1 MKRAKR
7 IYMLLGILAV
17 ACIGTFLV
25 IHTEEKKEQIKNSDE
40 IVLEVSSDSV
50 TSLSWEYED
59 TGLAFHKGDSWLYD
73 GDEAFPVSEEKVA
86 ELLSGFEA
94 FGVSFIIE
102 NVEDYAQYGLDE
114 PVCTI
119 SLSTED
125 ESYEIL
131 LGDYSA
137 MDSRRYV
144 SIGDG
149 NVYLAAEDPFE
160 DFEIELK
167 DMIRHDETPAF
178 DSVTGITFAGGESY
192 SVTYEENSTVTYCA
206 DDVYFTQTDGKN
218 LPLDTSRLD
227 SYLDGISSLG
237 LTDYVTYNAT
247 EEELQSYGLDDPELS
262 VTVDYTCENEDGE
275 TVSDT
280 FVLHVSRDPEERKEA
295 EEAAGNGDEDDGA
308 SGEEEITAYVRVGES
323 QIVYKIPGNVYE
335 SLMDA
340 AYDDLRHREVLTA
353 DFADVTQIDIT
364 LEGNNYT
371 ITSEEKDDEKIWY
384 YQEEELEIA
393 DIQNAI
399 TALCADSF
407 TSEQATEKEEIRFTV
422 SLNNENYPQVEIVL
436 YRYDGSYCLA
446 EIDGE
451 PVSLVARSYVVD
463 LIEAVHA
470 IVLN

>member
-7 IYMLLGILAV
+7 IYVLLGILAV

-25 IHTEEKKEQIKNSDE
+25 MRIEEKKEQIKNSDE

-50 TSLSWEYED
+50 TSLSWKYED
-59 TGLAFHKGDSWLYD
+59 TSLAFHKGDSWLYD
-73 GDEAFPVSEEKVA
+73 EDEAFPVDEEKVTD
-86 ELLSGFEA
+86 LLSGFEA

-119 SLSTED
+119 SLSTE
-125 ESYEIL
+125 ENAYEIQ

-137 MDSRRYV
+137 MDSKRYV

-167 DMIRHDETPAF
+167 DMIKQDETPAF
-178 DSVTGITFAGGESY
+178 DTVTGITFAGEESY
-192 SVTYEENSTVTYCA
+192 SLTYEENSTDTYCA
-206 DDVYFTQTDGKN
+206 EDVYFTQKDGKN
-218 LPLDTSRLD
+218 LPLDTSSVQGYVNNITNL
-227 SYLDGISSLG
+227 S
-237 LTDYVTYNAT
+237 LTDYVTYNASA
-247 EEELQSYGLDDPELS
+247 EELQSYGLDDPELS
-262 VTVDYTCENEDGE
+262 VTVDYSYENEEEE

-280 FVLHVSRDPEERKEA
+280 FVLHVSRDPEEKKAA
-295 EEAAGNGDEDDGA
+295 EEADEDAD
-308 SGEEEITAYVRVGES
+308 SSTSEEEEITAYARVGES
-323 QIVYKIPGNVYE
+323 QIVYKITGSEYE
-335 SLMDA
+335 SLMEA
-340 AYDDLRHREVLTA
+340 AYDDLRHQEVLTA
-353 DFADVTQIDIT
+353 DFSDVTQIDIA
-364 LEGNNYT
+364 LEENGYT
-371 ITSEEKDDEKIWY
+371 ITSEEKDDEKTWY
-384 YQEEELEIA
+384 YQEEELDIA
-393 DIQNAI
+393 ELTSAI
-399 TALCADSF
+399 TALAADSF
-407 TSEQATEKEEIRFTV
+407 TTEEPTGKEEIRFTV
-422 SLNNENYPQVEIVL
+422 SLDNENYPKVEIVL

>member
-7 IYMLLGILAV
+7 IYVLLGILVV

-25 IHTEEKKEQIKNSDE
+25 MRIEEKKEQIKNSDE
-40 IVLEVSSDSV
+40 IVLEVSGDSV

-59 TGLAFHKGDSWLYD
+59 TALAFHKGDSWLYD
-73 GDEAFPVSEEKVA
+73 DDEAFPVDEDKVA
-86 ELLSGFEA
+86 ELLSQFEA

-119 SLSTED
+119 SLSTE
-125 ESYEIL
+125 EKSYEIQ

-137 MDSRRYV
+137 MDSQRYV

-160 DFEIELK
+160 DFEIELS
-167 DMIRHDETPAF
+167 DMIKHDEMPQFA
-178 DSVTGITFAGGESY
+178 SVTGVTFAGEESY
-192 SVTYEENSTVTYCA
+192 NLTYEEDSTDTYC
-206 DDVYFTQTDGKN
+206 DEDVYFTQKDGKN
-218 LPLDTSRLD
+218 LPLDTSRVD
-227 SYLDGISSLG
+227 SYLDGISNLG

-247 EEELQSYGLDDPELS
+247 EEELQSYGLDAPELS
-262 VTVDYTCENEDGE
+262 VTVDYTYENEE
-275 TVSDT
+275 EEEISDT
-280 FVLHVSRDPEERKEA
+280 LVLHVSRDPEEKKEA
-295 EEAAGNGDEDDGA
+295 EEAAEDANAD
-308 SGEEEITAYVRVGES
+308 SSSSEEEEITAYARVGES
-323 QIVYKIPGNVYE
+323 QIVYKITGSEYE
-335 SLMDA
+335 TLMEA
-340 AYDDLRHREVLTA
+340 AYDDLRHQEVLTA
-353 DFADVTQIDIT
+353 DFADVMQIDIT
-364 LEGNNYT
+364 LEENGYT
-371 ITSEEKDDEKIWY
+371 ITSEEKDDEKTWY
-384 YQEEELEIA
+384 YQEEEI
-393 DIQNAI
+393 DITELKSTI
-399 TALCADSF
+399 TALKADSF

-422 SLNNENYPQVEIVL
+422 SLDNEKYPQVEIVL

>member
-7 IYMLLGILAV
+7 IYVLLGILAV

-25 IHTEEKKEQIKNSDE
+25 MHIEEKKEQIKNSDE
-40 IVLEVSSDSV
+40 IVLEVSGDSV

-59 TGLAFHKGDSWLYD
+59 TALAFHKGDSWLYD
-73 GDEAFPVSEEKVA
+73 EDEAFPVDEEKIE

-119 SLSTED
+119 SLSTEN

-137 MDSRRYV
+137 MDSQRYI

-160 DFEIELK
+160 DFEIGLK
-167 DMIRHDETPAF
+167 DMINHDETPDF
-178 DSVTGITFAGGESY
+178 DFVSKITFAGEESY
-192 SVTYEENSTVTYCA
+192 SLTYEENSVNTYCA
-206 DDVYFTQTDGKN
+206 EDVYFTQRTGES
-218 LPLDTSRLD
+218 LPLDTSSVQD
-227 SYLDGISSLG
+227 YLDNIHYLS

-247 EEELQSYGLDDPELS
+247 EEELRSYGLDAPELS
-262 VTVDYTCENEDGE
+262 VTVDYTYENEE
-275 TVSDT
+275 EEEVSDT
-280 FVLHVSRDPEERKEA
+280 FILHVSRDPEEKKEA
-295 EEAAGNGDEDDGA
+295 EEAAEKEEEDD
-308 SGEEEITAYVRVGES
+308 SSSEEEEITAYVRVGES
-323 QIVYKIPGNVYE
+323 QIVYKITSSEYE
-335 SLMDA
+335 SLMEASYDA
-340 AYDDLRHREVLTA
+340 LRHHEVLTA
-353 DFADVTQIDIT
+353 DFDDVTQIDIT
-364 LEGNNYT
+364 LEGNSYT
-371 ITSEEKDDEKIWY
+371 ITSEEKDDEKTWY
-384 YQEEELEIA
+384 YQDEELEMA
-393 DIQNAI
+393 ELKSAVR
-399 TALCADSF
+399 ALTADSF

-422 SLNNENYPQVEIVL
+422 SLDNENYPQVEIVL
-436 YRYDGSYCLA
+436 YRYDGSFCLA
-446 EIDGE
+446 EVDGE

-463 LIEAVHA
+463 LIEAVNA